1 MKTERLNKERVMYN
15 ALAVRVTDMGSMP
28 METLVM
34 PRLCSKQSMINNMGL
49 YYHTI
54 TILETIT
61 HSASKMRFL
70 KKSVS

>member
-34 PRLCSKQSMINNMGL
+34 PNCIV
-49 YYHTI
+49 
-54 TILETIT
+54 
-61 HSASKMRFL
+61 L
-70 KKSVS
+70 KTEHD

>member
-34 PRLCSKQSMINNMGL
+34 PNCIVLKTEHDQQYGPLLSHHHNFRNN
-49 YYHTI
+49 HTQC
-54 TILETIT
+54 
-61 HSASKMRFL
+61 K
-70 KKSVS
+70 